1 MFTRY
6 LLLLLFAPLIYILGF
21 FAASLSTH
29 QPDYFYT
36 WTRDSALVAQT
47 NDTLLHDYVDFQ
59 MDVQKTSTR
68 CNCLGEPKFNKDGS
82 SFKGL
87 DYISK
92 VWYQPSTHFFT
103 LMVMRKAL
111 LDGIDFFKLSNR
123 NVEEYKLASH
133 LIGKRIETFWSE
145 QHNYIMATQN
155 VQNGVQKPS
164 GLDVS
169 TFRNDGFFTPGSDK
183 MLATVVALEESF
195 EPLYPINKWEKLG
208 VSVNS
213 INRRFFQRIMQV
225 DDGYY
230 SPESATLKEIIK
242 KTTHAADKFLK
253 TIQFHQARNG
263 SMSEQ
268 YDRYIGFM
276 AGARDLTWSHAAF
289 ITASKAKDSHLI
301 Q

>member
-6 LLLLLFAPLIYILGF
+6 LLLLLFAPLIYYPVQGDIDLDQWISKQHKTSFETILDNINPPGTKRGF

-36 WTRDSALVAQT
+36 WTRDSALVARVLTSLQET

-82 SFKGL
+82 SFKGTWGRPQNDGPAERAITFLLIANRWLDNGYKDTPWIHDTLVPAIIRDL

-92 VWYQPSTHFFT
+92 VWYQPSFDLWEEVLGTHFFT

-169 TFRNDGFFTPGSDK
+169 TLLAANIIASRNDG
-183 MLATVVALEESF
+183 
-195 EPLYPINKWEKLG
+195 NNNLG
-208 VSVNS
+208 NHGW
-213 INRRFFQRIMQV
+213 N
-225 DDGYY
+225 
-230 SPESATLKEIIK
+230 EI
-242 KTTHAADKFLK
+242 
-253 TIQFHQARNG
+253 
-263 SMSEQ
+263 E
-268 YDRYIGFM
+268 Y
-276 AGARDLTWSHAAF
+276 
-289 ITASKAKDSHLI
+289 
-301 Q
+301 